1 MSRVNIT
8 SSVPTL
14 HVFCKQ
20 LYSVVAQKTRRALG
34 RAHLPPT
41 KVFRQLSE
49 RNHFI
54 TTARSSGGAPYVGF
68 PRRKILRSSAAQLAG
83 SLGKSA
89 NFRSLYRRKQS
100 GLWSESGSKVN
111 QFVHVPTSATR
122 NISSKYIHAFLSNLA
137 NRQTDRQTRAKTCTS
152 FFVGGNYV

>member
-68 PRRKILRSSAAQLAG
+68 SRRKILRSSAAQLAG
-83 SLGKSA
+83 SLQISVAYIG
-89 NFRSLYRRKQS
+89 
-100 GLWSESGSKVN
+100 ESNPDYDLNPAQKL
-111 QFVHVPTSATR
+111 
-122 NISSKYIHAFLSNLA
+122 ISSSMSRHLRHATFHPN
-137 NRQTDRQTRAKTCTS
+137 TYTR
-152 FFVGGNYV
+152 F